1 MAQLIISNGQPK
13 LMNNVSLR
21 KRFLNFFELFDF
33 FFFKKYIFFFKS
45 KERAM
50 VLDGVNSST
59 TSQSNSPNAR
69 SPNIQSQLEHESIG
83 SVSENGHTEQPIPL
97 IDPLRSSTIS
107 KWLISWS
114 ILTILLVQILEVFF
128 FEKNSIVVI
137 SLLL

>member
-1 MAQLIISNGQPK
+1 
-13 LMNNVSLR
+13 
-21 KRFLNFFELFDF
+21 
-33 FFFKKYIFFFKS
+33 
-45 KERAM
+45 M